1 MKRYVQQK
9 FEIDGKFIFFSFMAE
24 SLQPFCI
31 WLIARSEF
39 SEGHNH
45 FQLLLVRDAEC
56 VAPVIT
62 L

>member
-9 FEIDGKFIFFSFMAE
+9 FEIDGKFIFSFTAE
-24 SLQPFCI
+24 SFQPFCI
-31 WLIARSEF
+31 WLIARYEF
-39 SEGHNH
+39 SEGHNN
-45 FQLLLVRDAEC
+45 FQLLLVRDTEC